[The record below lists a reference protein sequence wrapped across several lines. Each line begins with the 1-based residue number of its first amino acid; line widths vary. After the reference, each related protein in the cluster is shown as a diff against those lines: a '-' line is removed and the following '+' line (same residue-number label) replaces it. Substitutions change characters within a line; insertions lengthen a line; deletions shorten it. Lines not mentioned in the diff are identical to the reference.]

1 MPLRAQGASLAI
13 PGLVVLWARRRS
25 PGSPPGPPAMV
36 PVISGSGGDRPLLQ
50 LDGIAHRKHPEGL
63 SNPRRG
69 RFYLLAPLPL
79 VDGLQGFQDGCQAL
93 SHALPL
99 PERAAL
105 VGAPRGLCR
114 RLVQSPAG
122 FALPA
127 AHAAPCGW
135 PPGVPGRRIW
145 PAVGLRGISD
155 HLPVACPCRRSQGPL
170 WKACPTPVGG
180 GLVQPLPGAAAPPLP
195 LPHSPGRAPR
205 ARPIGLSNQREKP
218 AKIAPKVEKNGGKSG
233 NSQALF

>member
-1 MPLRAQGASLAI
+1 MVTWKGTGAAPTAPGHPRTGGPVCASPGASAGRLLVRA
-13 PGLVVLWARRRS
+13 GL
-25 PGSPPGPPAMV
+25 PMGPPELAV
-36 PVISGSGGDRPLLQ
+36 VTSRASGDGAGNLRGGGDRPLLQ

-105 VGAPRGLCR
+105 VGAPRGLSG
-114 RLVQSPAG
+114 RLVQPRWGRACPASAG
-122 FALPA
+122 RCRPA
-127 AHAAPCGW
+127 AA
-135 PPGVPGRRIW
+135 
-145 PAVGLRGISD
+145 
-155 HLPVACPCRRSQGPL
+155 
-170 WKACPTPVGG
+170 
-180 GLVQPLPGAAAPPLP
+180 

-205 ARPIGLSNQREKP
+205 ACPIGLSNQREKP

-233 NSQALF
+233 RF